1 MIPPL
6 HAVTDD
12 AVVARGDF
20 AERAGEVLAA
30 GGASVA
36 LHLRAPSASGR
47 RIYGLAV
54 RLMEIARATGSLLV
68 VNDRVDVALAAG
80 ADAVQLGRRGIA
92 VADVRRLVGGAVRI
106 GASVHSAIEAREV
119 VDAGADWVLAGSIY
133 PTTSHPDQPAAG
145 PGLVAAMMELERPV
159 IAIGG
164 VTPGRV
170 GELRDAG
177 AGGVA
182 AIRGIWDQPSPGSAA
197 RAYIE
202 AWQSWR
208 SPRR

>member
-6 HAVTDD
+6 HVVTDD
-12 AVVARGDF
+12 AVVARADF
-20 AERAGEVLAA
+20 LDRAGEVLAA
-30 GGASVA
+30 GGSGVA
-36 LHLRAPSASGR
+36 LHLRAPAASGR
-47 RIYGLAV
+47 RMHELAV

-80 ADAVQLGRRGIA
+80 AGAIQLARRSLAAADA
-92 VADVRRLVGGAVRI
+92 RRLVGGAMRI
-106 GASVHSAIEAREV
+106 GVSVHSVDDAREA
-119 VDAGADWVLAGSIY
+119 VDAGADWLLAGSIY
-133 PTTSHPDQPAAG
+133 PTASHPGRVGTGVGMIEAMAG
-145 PGLVAAMMELERPV
+145 LGRPV

-164 VTPGRV
+164 VTPERV
-170 GELRDAG
+170 GELLGAG
-177 AGGVA
+177 AAGIA

-202 AWQSWR
+202 AWQSCR